1 MKARTPRPM
10 NKKPHRLAAMC
21 MLPCLAL
28 PTFANDFP
36 TVDRVLYVQDCMR
49 AHPGA
54 YHEMVSKCSCA
65 LDRLAEQVKYEDY
78 VTMST
83 VVNAMTIGGE
93 RGSELRDN
101 ETVKPQV
108 TRYRELQAKVQKAC
122 FITPAPK

>member
-10 NKKPHRLAAMC
+10 NKKLHRLAAMC

-28 PTFANDFP
+28 PTLANDFP

-122 FITPAPK
+122 FIAPAPK